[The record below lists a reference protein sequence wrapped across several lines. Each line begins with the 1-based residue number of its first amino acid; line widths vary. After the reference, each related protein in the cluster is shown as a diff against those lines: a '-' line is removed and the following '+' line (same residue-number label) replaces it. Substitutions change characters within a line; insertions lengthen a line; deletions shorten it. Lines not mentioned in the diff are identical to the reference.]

1 MMRVAIL
8 LILSAFVVN
17 AQTTRS
23 VTITTKP
30 KAKIWINDVYRG
42 VTDDEGKLVIKN
54 LPKKS
59 FRIRVRAE
67 GFQEVKKQLTASQNN
82 IKVEL
87 VETTDKAELTFQK
100 AENLA
105 ATNREKSLELYREV
119 IRLKPKYAEAYVGMA
134 RVLMELGET
143 DQALEAIAKARQIRP
158 SYAEASAVEG
168 RIYKDLGEEDKA
180 IASFK
185 RAIREGKGF
194 QPEAY
199 AGLGLLYKERA
210 EGFSLEGRFDEEK
223 ANYELATNALKTS
236 INQLAGAPD
245 AEVLYQM
252 LGLVYEKQ
260 QKYTEAIK
268 VYEEFLRNFPDGN
281 ERTAVESFITPLKK
295 KMLEEKQ

>member
-8 LILSAFVVN
+8 LILSAFIVN

-54 LPKKS
+54 LPKKP

-67 GFQEVKKQLTASQNN
+67 GFQEATKQLTASQNN

-87 VETTDKAELTFQK
+87 VETTDKAELAFQK

-105 ATNREKSLELYREV
+105 ATDREKSLELYREA

-210 EGFSLEGRFDEEK
+210 EGFSLEGKFDEEK
-223 ANYELATNALKTS
+223 ANYELAANALRTS

-260 QKYTEAIK
+260 QKYAEAIK
-268 VYEEFLRNFPDGN
+268 VYEEFLRNFPDSN
-281 ERTAVESFITPLKK
+281 ERTAVESFITQLRK